1 MVLSDP
7 SCKLKLLFRLC
18 LFQLVLS
25 NTCVTSTTLIT
36 ALSTCIHV
44 LLQLRLLFQR
54 SVKSARNPTLFHF
67 DEGYTVMYSKD
78 LCKNQTFLWY
88 IFCKISIAK
97 MNIIFITGKYISQD
111 LFFHLKTVIY
121 FETWSPSYISHLV
134 YH

>member
-1 MVLSDP
+1 MVSSDP

-18 LFQLVLS
+18 LLQLVLS

-44 LLQLRLLFQR
+44 LLQLRSLFQR
-54 SVKSARNPTLFHF
+54 SVESARNPTLFHF

-111 LFFHLKTVIY
+111 HFLSLENCNIF
-121 FETWSPSYISHLV
+121 
-134 YH
+134 